1 MSRVEENE
9 PGVQPSTRG
18 GGGPARSALEGV
30 GRARGADMGTDLPGR
45 SSQGSGCQAPG
56 PGRKLGPWGTG
67 HVGGE
72 LPWQQASGRGGDRAL
87 FWKGTRGAAWGPA
100 RWERAPK
107 APLKQPAQKLPGL

>member
-9 PGVQPSTRG
+9 SRVQLSTRG
-18 GGGPARSALEGV
+18 RGGPARSALGGV
-30 GRARGADMGTDLPGR
+30 GRARSADMGIDLPGR

-67 HVGGE
+67 HVGEE

-87 FWKGTRGAAWGPA
+87 FWKGNRGAARVPA
-100 RWERAPK
+100 RWKRAPK